1 MGASKGTIIEGLY
14 ELTDNGEDLGGE
26 TRFVGRRLSDA
37 AKVDV
42 RIVGPS
48 ASPGARKQFS
58 TVAAIL
64 GRVDHPNCLSA
75 LGAGQL
81 VDRSL
86 YTVTEM
92 AVAGPLTGML
102 GQSLP
107 DRELAEVGLQLV
119 RGLEHLHNQGIVLG
133 HVTPGGVVLGEQGGE
148 PRLQIV
154 DFSFARVLGQ
164 KHEPPTGI
172 DPQWLAPELSQGQP
186 ATEASDIFSAGRVLK
201 ALASP
206 KTSPAI
212 AEVIEGLLA
221 EEPGYRPLASE
232 VCFRLTEFVEDA
244 SRPFSLEW
252 LPNPEIT
259 AISSGIFELPEDEQ
273 SGFTESSLD
282 LPASQPIP
290 PGPDPVFQE
299 TPRSRRGL
307 GLGLLIAGVA
317 AAALVFVATSGGNDD
332 APTPSAAAPAST
344 VSVAGAV
351 PTNPTAANPIAQAAN
366 VAEAEAKPEGNPI
379 VWLAQVNRT
388 DLGAVLPLRQ
398 RRKLLAAL
406 AEREGVNERVNER
419 WNAMLDL
426 WQANDADRPCA
437 TFAAALA
444 SLEGSPESGPERD
457 LIDRAVVPT
466 SAPGSR
472 AGVAPDD
479 SCVGLAAAFE
489 EFKAVSDDDD
499 DDNAK
504 SRRSPRRRSS
514 KRNSSSSSAARPAPA
529 PASPPPKRKSKV
541 APSKPSS
548 VSTKLD
554 DDLRDL

>member
-133 HVTPGGVVLGEQGGE
+133 HVTPGGVVLGEQEGH

-164 KHEPPTGI
+164 QHEPVAGI
-172 DPQWLAPELSQGQP
+172 EPQWLAPELSQGQP

-206 KTSPAI
+206 KTSAAI
-212 AEVIEGLLA
+212 VEVIEGLLA
-221 EEPGYRPLASE
+221 AEPGYRPLASE
-232 VCFRLTEFVEDA
+232 VCFRLTEFVEEA

-252 LPNPEIT
+252 LPSPEIT
-259 AISSGIFELPEDEQ
+259 SISSGVFDLSESQD
-273 SGFTESSLD
+273 SGFKDSAVE
-282 LPASQPIP
+282 LPASAPIP
-290 PGPDPVFQE
+290 PGEDPVFE
-299 TPRSRRGL
+299 APPRSRRGL

-317 AAALVFVATSGGNDD
+317 AAGLVFIATSGGSDD
-332 APTPSAAAPAST
+332 SPTPAAPPAASA
-344 VSVAGAV
+344 VSVAGAA
-351 PTNPTAANPIAQAAN
+351 PTNASGGMPLDQAAN
-366 VAEAEAKPEGNPI
+366 AAAAAAEKKPEGNPI

-398 RRKLLAAL
+398 RRKLLSAL

-419 WNAMLDL
+419 WNSMLDL

-444 SLEGSPESGPERD
+444 TLEGSPEAGPERD
-457 LIDRAVVPT
+457 LVDRVVVPT

-479 SCVGLAAAFE
+479 SCVGLAEAFE
-489 EFKAVSDDDD
+489 EFKAVQDDQGSDD
-499 DDNAK
+499 K
-504 SRRSPRRRSS
+504 SRRELRRED
-514 KRNSSSSSAARPAPA
+514 
-529 PASPPPKRKSKV
+529 RKSV
-541 APSKPSS
+541 
-548 VSTKLD
+548 V
-554 DDLRDL
+554 